1 MSNTSYSIKR
11 NSHVIDNQGG
21 EKKVMKK
28 ILSVALSTAMAFS
41 MFASVAFGADANL
54 TPQQKFDVLK
64 QANIMDGMPDG
75 SSALEKTLTR
85 AELAKI
91 IVKSI
96 GLEPITGVAT
106 YKDKNYTV
114 NHWAAPFIEAATQ
127 AGILNGKDEAKQL
140 FDPSGNVTV
149 QELAKV
155 LVAALK
161 LEVPAEA
168 NNSASEWAK
177 GYVAAAVKEGFL
189 PEGINYQANATR
201 SQAIVAAYA
210 IYEANQVPTVAS
222 YKVVDPKNVEFTMSD
237 DEVVKV
243 ALETALEANKET
255 EVKFTYQDREYTH
268 KVTYV
273 TTVAQ
278 TVQSVKAD
286 NLKQIVVTFDGTVD
300 ATSAGLESNYSVADR
315 TFKSATV
322 SEDKTS
328 VTLLFDEAHSL
339 TNQKEFELSI
349 NNVKNG
355 DSTKTFT
362 QKVKFTPVD
371 VTTPTVKEVV
381 GLGTKAVKIKFS
393 EPVQRAEAVKSANYK
408 IDGKAIGASIVYS
421 YPDTVI
427 LSTNL
432 TEGDHKISV
441 SNVADASGLKV
452 VPVDYDFTA
461 TVDTAAPEVVSATSK
476 DLREVT
482 VEFNEPIKAV
492 NSAYANV
499 SGNTGIIEIN
509 DNKVT
514 VKFTDDKKAL
524 NYSENTIYL
533 KGVRDYSDNSADRE
547 VKVNPTLD
555 TVRPEVLSYEL
566 KNENG
571 NYIAKVK
578 FSEAL
583 KTSTVE
589 DRTNYVL
596 KDSEGKVADK
606 AGTDAKGNPI
616 EKPSFD
622 VKNNTVTINL
632 GNDLDNKSYTLTIS
646 GLQDTAY
653 VPNSMLPYTIDLDAA
668 KAQVGAISRAWVEPY
683 SDGRYVYIEF
693 NKPVATSG
701 VGDASD
707 YAKYF
712 LVNGTSEE
720 RLAAESGDVTIISSD
735 TVRIFTKKSVATGST
750 IRANYVANADGNY
763 FVSTT
768 GGYVLETVVKDQAI
782 ALSKATATSTKEVK
796 LEFDG
801 KLNYIDY
808 TDFRVGTYTPTSY
821 TVSSDYKTLYLKF
834 EGSGRELPA
843 DAETKGLKVTTVRHT
858 TQDVYGN
865 AVKLVEASNGNAAT
879 PNINVVDD
887 VAPELID
894 NGLVIKPSAT
904 TAVYEA
910 TLTFTE
916 AIDVSNA
923 GNYAYGLEG
932 LFEVKV
938 KDKAATIN
946 NVYSVADDSTLGTN
960 QLKVVFTLHADNNN
974 TIALTDQ
981 VLFKYTADYSK
992 AITDISN
999 ARKTLSKFEVNELYD
1014 YIN

>member
-1 MSNTSYSIKR
+1 MSNTSYSFKE
-11 NSHVIDNQGG
+11 NSHLLVNQGG

-41 MFASVAFGADANL
+41 MFASVAFGAEANL
-54 TPQQKFDVLK
+54 SPEQQFNALK
-64 QANIMDGMPDG
+64 EAGIVTGYPDG
-75 SSALEKTLTR
+75 LSHLERTLTR

-91 IVKSI
+91 VVNAIA
-96 GLEPITGVAT
+96 LEPVTGVAT
-106 YKDKNYTV
+106 YKDKNYSAS
-114 NHWAAPFIEAATQ
+114 HWAAPYIEAATA
-127 AGILNGKDEAKQL
+127 AGILQGKDTVKGL

-155 LVAALK
+155 LVTALE
-161 LEVPAEA
+161 LEVPADAE
-168 NNSASEWAK
+168 NTASPWAK
-177 GYVAAAVKEGFL
+177 GYVAAAVEAGFIA
-189 PEGINYQANATR
+189 EGINYQAAATR
-201 SQAIVAAYA
+201 SQAVVAAYA
-210 IYEANQVPTVAS
+210 IYENAQVPSVAS
-222 YKVVDPKNVEFTMSD
+222 YTVSEGGKVVEFKLSN

-243 ALETALEANKET
+243 ELETALAPNKET
-255 EVKFTYQDREYTH
+255 EVKFTHNGVEYTE

-286 NLKQIVVTFDGTVD
+286 NLKEIVVTFDGTVD
-300 ATSAGLESNYSVADR
+300 PASAGLESNYSVTDR

-322 SEDKTS
+322 SEDNTS

-349 NNVKNG
+349 NNVKNT

-381 GLGTKAVKIKFS
+381 GLGTKAVKVKFS
-393 EPVQRAEAVKSANYK
+393 EPVQRAEAIKSANYK

-461 TVDTAAPEVVSATSK
+461 TVDTAAPEVVGATSK

-566 KNENG
+566 KNDNG

-578 FSEAL
+578 FSEDL
-583 KTSTVE
+583 KLSTVE

-596 KDSEGKVADK
+596 KDSDGKVADK

-616 EKPSFD
+616 AKPTFD
-622 VKNNTVTINL
+622 TKNNTVSINL
-632 GNDLDNKSYTLTIS
+632 GSDLGSKSYTLTIS
-646 GLQDTAY
+646 GLQDNAY

-668 KAQVGAISRAWVEPY
+668 KAQEGAISRAWLEPY
-683 SDGRYVYIEF
+683 SDGQYVYIEF
-693 NKPVATSG
+693 NKAVATSG
-701 VGDASD
+701 AGDAND
-707 YAKYF
+707 YAKYTY
-712 LVNGTSEE
+712 VNAAGNDE
-720 RLAAESGDVTIISSD
+720 RLAEEAGDVTVISSD
-735 TVRIFTKKSVATGST
+735 TVRIFTKKMAVTQTST
-750 IRANYVANADGNY
+750 IKAHYVANVDGNY
-763 FVSTT
+763 FTQNGS
-768 GGYVLETVVKDQAI
+768 YVLSTVVKDQAI
-782 ALSKATATSTKEVK
+782 ALTKATATSVNEVK

-808 TDFRVGTYTPTSY
+808 TDFRVGPYTPTSY

-834 EGSGRELPA
+834 EGAGRELAA
-843 DAETKGLKVTTVRHT
+843 DPQTQGYKVTTVRHN

-865 AVKLVEASNGNAAT
+865 AVKLVDGTT

-887 VAPELID
+887 IAPELIE
-894 NGLVIKPSAT
+894 NGLVIAPTAT
-904 TAVYEA
+904 ADVYTA

-916 AIDVSNA
+916 DLDLSNVV
-923 GNYAYGLEG
+923 NYNPGLED

-938 KDKAATIN
+938 ADKSAT
-946 NVYSVADDSTLGTN
+946 VDSAVPVTGN
-960 QLKVVFTLHADNNN
+960 AKQLVVTFILHADNNQ
-974 TIALTDQ
+974 TIAPTDQ
-981 VLFKYTADYSK
+981 VFFKYNAKFSEAVKDLADNNL
-992 AITDISN
+992 A
-999 ARKTLSKFEVNELYD
+999 KFEVNELYD
-1014 YIN
+1014 YID